1 MWRCRAYCGG
11 RLWRWRRPF
20 RDQPARV
27 AGRACDIEPG
37 AVTISRTRHPRTGDR
52 RQSQSWR
59 GRWWWRRWR
68 RRLSRRSKATDEVS
82 ETLATGTRDGMNAKT
97 HKTIGLFGGAAALI
111 VALGWGV
118 NAGGHAADVRAEPDA
133 PISSSPAPPPPPPP
147 PMTVSPDQDYW
158 TGQGSAGGAPGA
170 GGGAGGAGG
179 AGGGG

>member
-20 RDQPARV
+20 RDQPACV

-37 AVTISRTRHPRTGDR
+37 AVTITRTRHSRTGDR

-59 GRWWWRRWR
+59 GRWWRRWG
-68 RRLSRRSKATDEVS
+68 RRLSRRSEATDEVS

-118 NAGGHAADVRAEPDA
+118 NAGGHAADVQAAPDA
-133 PISSSPAPPPPPPP
+133 PVSSSPAPPPPPPP
-147 PMTVSPDQDYW
+147 PMTLSPDQDYW

>member
-27 AGRACDIEPG
+27 AGCACDIEPG
-37 AVTISRTRHPRTGDR
+37 AVTITRTRHSRTGDR

-59 GRWWWRRWR
+59 GRWWRRWR
-68 RRLSRRSKATDEVS
+68 WRLSRRSEAADEVS
-82 ETLATGTRDGMNAKT
+82 ETLPTGTRDGVNAKT
-97 HKTIGLFGGAAALI
+97 HQAIRLLGGAVALI

-118 NAGGHAADVRAEPDA
+118 NAGGYAAGVQAAPDA
-133 PISSSPAPPPPPPP
+133 PVSSSPAPPPPPPP
-147 PMTVSPDQDYW
+147 MTLSPNQDYW
-158 TGQGSAGGAPGA
+158 TGQGSGGGAPGA

-179 AGGGG
+179 GG